1 MHEELR
7 RTHHGL
13 EQIAVGVDAVNC
25 EKLEGHHDIAVGERV
40 VHRADL
46 KLHAVRE
53 EVAVEMMMQSR
64 EHEVDPLLPRTLRL
78 EPELGKHRRSEAR
91 RVGKEGR
98 SRWAPR
104 STSRVTAG
112 VAGQ

>member
-78 EPELGKHRRSEAR
+78 EPELGKHRHDGAR
-91 RVGKEGR
+91 PTRF
-98 SRWAPR
+98 SYAP
-104 STSRVTAG
+104 
-112 VAGQ
+112 VAGAAPCVSQIEDLST